1 MKIYGKDYFFAKT
14 VGAVCNIQKL
24 IQDSGKDGKLFTDDM
39 PYYQSQSNAAHYI
52 DYLHQ
57 GYVKRQTQESMEL
70 GQEYEDPLKGIGY
83 EELLNLDEDL
93 FNSLFL
99 EAAKVYSANLTQ
111 VKGEPAK
118 TGKKTEK
125 ARP

>member
-24 IQDSGKDGKLFTDDM
+24 IADSGKDGKLFTDDM
-39 PYYQSQSNAAHYI
+39 PYYQSQSNAA
-52 DYLHQ
+52 HQ

-99 EAAKVYSANLTQ
+99 EAAKVYSANLTT
-111 VKGEPAK
+111 VRGEPAK